1 MKKLVLSIFALG
13 MMAASFTSCEDAPND
28 VINNMVYI
36 SEAASASAGEI
47 ILGKT
52 GEVSTGVVTV
62 RTGQVAEK
70 NIKVKIALDNAALTS
85 YNTRND
91 VEFAMIP
98 TGLSFAIPEGYE
110 IQVRPRSGLAAK
122 NGVTVLNT
130 PGTIDSDYR
139 GEVKVILINHGKDS
153 FTVNNGDRIAQL
165 IVAPV
170 TQGIFEKAEELDS
183 TERGEGG
190 FGSTGV
196 NA

>member
-1 MKKLVLSIFALG
+1 MNKV
-13 MMAASFTSCEDAPND
+13 
-28 VINNMVYI
+28 
-36 SEAASASAGEI
+36 
-47 ILGKT
+47 
-52 GEVSTGVVTV
+52 
-62 RTGQVAEK
+62 
-70 NIKVKIALDNAALTS
+70 NIKFVAQEGAIIPEYKTSGAAGA
-85 YNTRND
+85 D
-91 VEFAMIP
+91 VCAFLSEPVVIKSCEFAMIP

-139 GEVKVILINHGKDS
+139 GEVKVILINHGKDA

-170 TQGIFEKAEELDS
+170 TQGIFEKTDELDS